1 MGKLKDIIDK
11 ADKSQEV
18 AEEVRE
24 SLNILMEL
32 SEMHMSNY
40 YDALLADLKEGKIG
54 DPSQQLRVPI
64 TYVVKEYKE
73 VRAVTKDTAT
83 DLLPKILETV
93 GQMVEDKSTDG
104 ILKGIGSIVQ
114 DALNTILGA
123 GEGMETST
131 ECYAVT
137 VDYPAIVRYDFSFW
151 GRVVEAQSIR
161 DYCETAISCVAVKS
175 AVDVTKLAFNDFLS
189 LMAPVLNRGFGSDQT
204 KIMEMIQ
211 KARDVYKM
219 YTTDDNSSALVN
231 ASSVDLSKLPTKPMI
246 VVHSSVPDTQENS

>member
-1 MGKLKDIIDK
+1 MGKLKNIVNK
-11 ADKSQEV
+11 ADKSQEIA
-18 AEEVRE
+18 AEVQEA
-24 SLNILMEL
+24 LNTLMEL

-40 YDALLADLKEGKIG
+40 YDELLANLKEGKIG
-54 DPSQQLRVPI
+54 DASQQLRVPI
-64 TYVVKEYKE
+64 TYVVSEYKE
-73 VRAVTKDTAT
+73 VRATTQDTGT
-83 DLLPKILETV
+83 NLLPAILETI
-93 GQMVEDKSTDG
+93 GGMVDDKSTDG
-104 ILKGIGSIVQ
+104 ILNGIGSIVQ

-151 GRVVEAQSIR
+151 GRVVEAKSIR
-161 DYCETAISCVAVKS
+161 DHCESAIACVAVKS
-175 AVDVTKLAFNDFLS
+175 AVDVKRLAFNDFLT

-219 YTTDDNSSALVN
+219 YTADDNSSALVN

-246 VVHSSVPDTQENS
+246 VIHSSVRATQGNF